1 VCDAVGAGAWLD
13 RVQERLARVGAPAGE
28 RGAVGEQGVH
38 ALTPAERRVAEL
50 AGSGATNREIAASCY
65 LSVKTV
71 EATLSRVY
79 RKLAVRSRTELANL
93 LPAPQ
98 QLEVVVDGV
107 DARGA
112 TGTETE
118 PGPAL

>member
-1 VCDAVGAGAWLD
+1 
-13 RVQERLARVGAPAGE
+13 
-28 RGAVGEQGVH
+28 VH

-50 AGSGATNREIAASCY
+50 AGAGATNREIAASCY

-93 LPAPQ
+93 LLPAPQ
-98 QLEVVVDGV
+98 HSEDVVHDE
-107 DARGA
+107 DARDA
-112 TGTETE
+112 TGTPTG
-118 PGPAL
+118 PGSAPS